1 LQNRYRIAQNGLSKL
16 NRNLQ
21 SNQVIIARYTAEVST
36 IPRQVQ
42 ELEAQLNSIQ
52 SSTGSAGQTVNDDQ
66 IPNPNKPPPLQ
77 AGPTGR
83 VITPPAT
90 TTPTNATQPD
100 VGVASTGV
108 DQPTKTFD
116 TTQATYDGVSGQ
128 TMSVP
133 SVNFNSNS
141 TVDIS
146 ADPNTNIGNESIIPF
161 LCQALEEESN
171 LDVQFCIMDAM
182 IAINRSTP
190 QSVMSETSQSN
201 KYNIV
206 QPQNVQIIEQGD
218 GIIHNY
224 ATPQNLAEAAQEIQ
238 QLISQLTQTYPTNTE
253 IEKQTFVAQVDAE
266 IKKNSRLRSI
276 LITGGIELIKILCP
290 PLGIP
295 IEMGKKWLET
305 ANLSE

>member
-1 LQNRYRIAQNGLSKL
+1 MTLNPEYLRIVIETFSKRLKHPNAQMRMK
-16 NRNLQ
+16 
-21 SNQVIIARYTAEVST
+21 A
-36 IPRQVQ
+36 
-42 ELEAQLNSIQ
+42 AQCL
-52 SSTGSAGQTVNDDQ
+52 G
-66 IPNPNKPPPLQ
+66 
-77 AGPTGR
+77 
-83 VITPPAT
+83 
-90 TTPTNATQPD
+90 
-100 VGVASTGV
+100 
-108 DQPTKTFD
+108 
-116 TTQATYDGVSGQ
+116 
-128 TMSVP
+128 
-133 SVNFNSNS
+133 
-141 TVDIS
+141 
-146 ADPNTNIGNESIIPF
+146 NIGNESIIPF
-161 LCQALEEESN
+161 LCQALEAEN
-171 LDVQFCIMDAM
+171 DLDVQSSIMDA
-182 IAINRSTP
+182 IVLINNLTSETP
-190 QSVMSETSQSN
+190 MSENTQGS

-305 ANLSE
+305 ASLSE

>member
-1 LQNRYRIAQNGLSKL
+1 MALKPDYLQLVIEAFSKRLKHSDAQMRIKAAQCLGKM
-16 NRNLQ
+16 
-21 SNQVIIARYTAEVST
+21 
-36 IPRQVQ
+36 
-42 ELEAQLNSIQ
+42 
-52 SSTGSAGQTVNDDQ
+52 GD
-66 IPNPNKPPPLQ
+66 
-77 AGPTGR
+77 
-83 VITPPAT
+83 
-90 TTPTNATQPD
+90 
-100 VGVASTGV
+100 
-108 DQPTKTFD
+108 
-116 TTQATYDGVSGQ
+116 
-128 TMSVP
+128 
-133 SVNFNSNS
+133 
-141 TVDIS
+141 
-146 ADPNTNIGNESIIPF
+146 ESIIPL
-161 LCQALEEESN
+161 LCQALEAEN
-171 LDVQFCIMDAM
+171 DLAVQFSIMDA
-182 IAINRSTP
+182 IVLIDNLTSETP
-190 QSVMSETSQSN
+190 MSENTQGS

-276 LITGGIELIKILCP
+276 LITGGIELIKVLCP

>member
-1 LQNRYRIAQNGLSKL
+1 MAISPD
-16 NRNLQ
+16 NLQ
-21 SNQVIIARYTAEVST
+21 LVIKAYSKM
-36 IPRQVQ
+36 
-42 ELEAQLNSIQ
+42 LKHSDAQMRIKAAQCL
-52 SSTGSAGQTVNDDQ
+52 G
-66 IPNPNKPPPLQ
+66 K
-77 AGPTGR
+77 
-83 VITPPAT
+83 
-90 TTPTNATQPD
+90 
-100 VGVASTGV
+100 
-108 DQPTKTFD
+108 
-116 TTQATYDGVSGQ
+116 
-128 TMSVP
+128 M
-133 SVNFNSNS
+133 
-141 TVDIS
+141 
-146 ADPNTNIGNESIIPF
+146 GNESIIPL
-161 LCQALEEESN
+161 LCQALEAEN
-171 LDVQFCIMDAM
+171 DLDVQSSVMDA
-182 IAINRSTP
+182 IVLIHNLTSETP
-190 QSVMSETSQSN
+190 MSENTQGS

-305 ANLSE
+305 ASLSE

>member
-1 LQNRYRIAQNGLSKL
+1 
-16 NRNLQ
+16 
-21 SNQVIIARYTAEVST
+21 
-36 IPRQVQ
+36 
-42 ELEAQLNSIQ
+42 
-52 SSTGSAGQTVNDDQ
+52 
-66 IPNPNKPPPLQ
+66 
-77 AGPTGR
+77 
-83 VITPPAT
+83 
-90 TTPTNATQPD
+90 
-100 VGVASTGV
+100 
-108 DQPTKTFD
+108 
-116 TTQATYDGVSGQ
+116 
-128 TMSVP
+128 
-133 SVNFNSNS
+133 
-141 TVDIS
+141 
-146 ADPNTNIGNESIIPF
+146 
-161 LCQALEEESN
+161 
-171 LDVQFCIMDAM
+171 MDAM

-276 LITGGIELIKILCP
+276 LITGGIELIKVLCP

-295 IEMGKKWLET
+295 VEMGKKWLET
-305 ANLSE
+305 PSLSE

>member
-1 LQNRYRIAQNGLSKL
+1 MALKPD
-16 NRNLQ
+16 NLQ
-21 SNQVIIARYTAEVST
+21 LVI
-36 IPRQVQ
+36 
-42 ELEAQLNSIQ
+42 EAFSKRLKHSDAQMRIKAAQCL
-52 SSTGSAGQTVNDDQ
+52 GKMGD
-66 IPNPNKPPPLQ
+66 
-77 AGPTGR
+77 
-83 VITPPAT
+83 
-90 TTPTNATQPD
+90 
-100 VGVASTGV
+100 
-108 DQPTKTFD
+108 
-116 TTQATYDGVSGQ
+116 
-128 TMSVP
+128 
-133 SVNFNSNS
+133 
-141 TVDIS
+141 
-146 ADPNTNIGNESIIPF
+146 ESIIPL
-161 LCQALEEESN
+161 LCQALEAEN
-171 LDVQFCIMDAM
+171 DLDVQSSIMDA
-182 IAINRSTP
+182 IVLINNLTSETP
-190 QSVMSETSQSN
+190 MSENTQGS

>member
-1 LQNRYRIAQNGLSKL
+1 
-16 NRNLQ
+16 
-21 SNQVIIARYTAEVST
+21 
-36 IPRQVQ
+36 
-42 ELEAQLNSIQ
+42 
-52 SSTGSAGQTVNDDQ
+52 
-66 IPNPNKPPPLQ
+66 
-77 AGPTGR
+77 
-83 VITPPAT
+83 
-90 TTPTNATQPD
+90 
-100 VGVASTGV
+100 
-108 DQPTKTFD
+108 
-116 TTQATYDGVSGQ
+116 
-128 TMSVP
+128 
-133 SVNFNSNS
+133 
-141 TVDIS
+141 
-146 ADPNTNIGNESIIPF
+146 
-161 LCQALEEESN
+161 
-171 LDVQFCIMDAM
+171 MDAM

-253 IEKQTFVAQVDAE
+253 VEKQTFVAQVDAE
-266 IKKNSRLRSI
+266 IQKNSRLRSI

>member
-1 LQNRYRIAQNGLSKL
+1 
-16 NRNLQ
+16 
-21 SNQVIIARYTAEVST
+21 
-36 IPRQVQ
+36 
-42 ELEAQLNSIQ
+42 
-52 SSTGSAGQTVNDDQ
+52 
-66 IPNPNKPPPLQ
+66 
-77 AGPTGR
+77 
-83 VITPPAT
+83 
-90 TTPTNATQPD
+90 
-100 VGVASTGV
+100 
-108 DQPTKTFD
+108 
-116 TTQATYDGVSGQ
+116 
-128 TMSVP
+128 
-133 SVNFNSNS
+133 
-141 TVDIS
+141 
-146 ADPNTNIGNESIIPF
+146 
-161 LCQALEEESN
+161 
-171 LDVQFCIMDAM
+171 MDAM
-182 IAINRSTP
+182 DAIVLIHNLTSETP
-190 QSVMSETSQSN
+190 MSENPQGS

-253 IEKQTFVAQVDAE
+253 VEKQTFVAQVDAE

>member
-1 LQNRYRIAQNGLSKL
+1 
-16 NRNLQ
+16 
-21 SNQVIIARYTAEVST
+21 
-36 IPRQVQ
+36 
-42 ELEAQLNSIQ
+42 
-52 SSTGSAGQTVNDDQ
+52 
-66 IPNPNKPPPLQ
+66 
-77 AGPTGR
+77 
-83 VITPPAT
+83 
-90 TTPTNATQPD
+90 
-100 VGVASTGV
+100 
-108 DQPTKTFD
+108 
-116 TTQATYDGVSGQ
+116 
-128 TMSVP
+128 
-133 SVNFNSNS
+133 
-141 TVDIS
+141 
-146 ADPNTNIGNESIIPF
+146 
-161 LCQALEEESN
+161 
-171 LDVQFCIMDAM
+171 M

-253 IEKQTFVAQVDAE
+253 VEKQTFVAQVDAE
-266 IKKNSRLRSI
+266 IQKNSRLRSI

>member
-1 LQNRYRIAQNGLSKL
+1 MALKPD
-16 NRNLQ
+16 NLQ
-21 SNQVIIARYTAEVST
+21 LVIEAFSKRLKHPDAQMRKKAAESF
-36 IPRQVQ
+36 
-42 ELEAQLNSIQ
+42 
-52 SSTGSAGQTVNDDQ
+52 GKMGD
-66 IPNPNKPPPLQ
+66 
-77 AGPTGR
+77 
-83 VITPPAT
+83 
-90 TTPTNATQPD
+90 
-100 VGVASTGV
+100 
-108 DQPTKTFD
+108 
-116 TTQATYDGVSGQ
+116 
-128 TMSVP
+128 
-133 SVNFNSNS
+133 
-141 TVDIS
+141 
-146 ADPNTNIGNESIIPF
+146 ESIIPL
-161 LCQALEEESN
+161 LCQALEAEN
-171 LDVQFCIMDAM
+171 DLDVQSSVMDA
-182 IAINRSTP
+182 IVLIHNLTSETP
-190 QSVMSETSQSN
+190 MSENTQGS

-305 ANLSE
+305 ASLSE

>member
-1 LQNRYRIAQNGLSKL
+1 MAISPD
-16 NRNLQ
+16 NLQ
-21 SNQVIIARYTAEVST
+21 LVIKAYSKM
-36 IPRQVQ
+36 
-42 ELEAQLNSIQ
+42 LKHSDAQMRIKAAQCL
-52 SSTGSAGQTVNDDQ
+52 G
-66 IPNPNKPPPLQ
+66 K
-77 AGPTGR
+77 
-83 VITPPAT
+83 
-90 TTPTNATQPD
+90 
-100 VGVASTGV
+100 
-108 DQPTKTFD
+108 
-116 TTQATYDGVSGQ
+116 
-128 TMSVP
+128 M
-133 SVNFNSNS
+133 
-141 TVDIS
+141 
-146 ADPNTNIGNESIIPF
+146 GNESIIPL
-161 LCQALEEESN
+161 LCQALEAEN
-171 LDVQFCIMDAM
+171 DLAVQFSIMDA
-182 IAINRSTP
+182 IVLINNLTSETP
-190 QSVMSETSQSN
+190 MSENTQGS

-224 ATPQNLAEAAQEIQ
+224 ATPQNLAEAAQKIQ

>member
-1 LQNRYRIAQNGLSKL
+1 MALKPD
-16 NRNLQ
+16 NLQ
-21 SNQVIIARYTAEVST
+21 
-36 IPRQVQ
+36 
-42 ELEAQLNSIQ
+42 
-52 SSTGSAGQTVNDDQ
+52 
-66 IPNPNKPPPLQ
+66 
-77 AGPTGR
+77 R
-83 VITPPAT
+83 VIEAFSKKLKHSD
-90 TTPTNATQPD
+90 AQMRIKAAQCLGKMGD
-100 VGVASTGV
+100 
-108 DQPTKTFD
+108 
-116 TTQATYDGVSGQ
+116 
-128 TMSVP
+128 
-133 SVNFNSNS
+133 
-141 TVDIS
+141 
-146 ADPNTNIGNESIIPF
+146 ESIIPL
-161 LCQALEEESN
+161 LCQALEAEN
-171 LDVQFCIMDAM
+171 DLDVQSSIMDA
-182 IAINRSTP
+182 IVLINNLTSETP
-190 QSVMSETSQSN
+190 MSENTQGS

-253 IEKQTFVAQVDAE
+253 VEKQTFVAQVDAE